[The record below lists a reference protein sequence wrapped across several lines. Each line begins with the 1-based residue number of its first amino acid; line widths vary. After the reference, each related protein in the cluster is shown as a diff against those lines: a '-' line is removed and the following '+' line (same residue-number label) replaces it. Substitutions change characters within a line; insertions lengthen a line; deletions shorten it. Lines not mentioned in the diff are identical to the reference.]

1 MWLFVVKSYPL
12 TVFIVSYVYAHFNI
26 KYVYTFHKYF
36 PDNLYAFG
44 RKNVYAHIDIMCIH
58 MYNIDSSNE
67 QTKQPPISK
76 TKGKVNT
83 MKKNINEIM
92 AELAEYEAL
101 KAELTATISGLQ
113 DEVKEYM
120 TETGVDEVLTA
131 DGHKATW
138 REVVSNRFDTTTF
151 KKKLP
156 EVYAAYIKKTSS
168 KRFTFNA

>member
-12 TVFIVSYVYAHFNI
+12 TVFIVPYVYAHFNI

-44 RKNVYAHIDIMCIH
+44 RKNVYAHIDIMCVH

-67 QTKQPPISK
+67 QTKQPPISQ

-113 DEVKEYM
+113 DEVKKYM

-138 REVVSNRFDTTTF
+138 HEVVSNRFCSTEFRKVHGDLYKAFTKPTTT
-151 KKKLP
+151 
-156 EVYAAYIKKTSS
+156 

>member
-1 MWLFVVKSYPL
+1 
-12 TVFIVSYVYAHFNI
+12 
-26 KYVYTFHKYF
+26 
-36 PDNLYAFG
+36 
-44 RKNVYAHIDIMCIH
+44 
-58 MYNIDSSNE
+58 
-67 QTKQPPISK
+67 
-76 TKGKVNT
+76 
-83 MKKNINEIM
+83 MKENKNIETIM
-92 AELAEYEAL
+92 NELAEYSAMLEEL
-101 KAELTATISGLQ
+101 KATVSSLQ